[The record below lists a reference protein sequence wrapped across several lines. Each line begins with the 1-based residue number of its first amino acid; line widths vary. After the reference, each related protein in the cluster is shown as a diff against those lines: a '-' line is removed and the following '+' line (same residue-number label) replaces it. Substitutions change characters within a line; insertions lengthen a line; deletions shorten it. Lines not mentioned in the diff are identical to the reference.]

1 MPETQKWTSK
11 KNKPQSLGWL
21 DLRACQKRKSGNSQ
35 KTQTTPVIIN
45 LDEVVALSA
54 PFNVAEPELSEEKI
68 NIEDTP
74 FLQLPCFHET
84 RFFLVNIDEG

>member
-1 MPETQKWTSK
+1 M
-11 KNKPQSLGWL
+11 GWL

-84 RFFLVNIDEG
+84 RFFPS